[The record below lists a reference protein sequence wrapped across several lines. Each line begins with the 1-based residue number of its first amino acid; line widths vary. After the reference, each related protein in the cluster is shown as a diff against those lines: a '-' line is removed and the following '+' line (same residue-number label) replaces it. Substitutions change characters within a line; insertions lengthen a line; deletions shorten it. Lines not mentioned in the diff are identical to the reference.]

1 MEHEMIA
8 VPMPRKL
15 YESICK
21 LAQQN
26 DLTKAAQTRIL
37 IKKGLEHMG

>member
-8 VPMPRKL
+8 VPMPREL

-21 LAQQN
+21 LAKQN
-26 DLTKAAQTRIL
+26 DLTKAAQTRRL
-37 IKKGLEHMG
+37 IKKGLEHIG

>member
-1 MEHEMIA
+1 MEHERIA
-8 VPMPRKL
+8 GPMPRER

-21 LAQQN
+21 LAKQN

-37 IKKGLEHMG
+37 IKKGLEHIG